1 MRGQVRRA
9 VQMNRYKPT
18 WEPPPYTPAPVE
30 LPDNPMD
37 VMVQLRE
44 FAARVWGEI
53 CGLFGAPN
61 ELVEQVIQTRPFMR
75 QARDWVINLEMLM
88 KRIIIILALSMK
100 LPPVRPCKPRPDTRW
115 QESSRIRRSHWRQPE
130 TWKVSFRMMPQRQ
143 RERDD
148 VVRPPSAS
156 LKHLARTYGVAR
168 RIETL
173 RRVISNTKPF
183 AVRFA
188 RSLARFKARN
198 DRANAKTVLAPRP
211 WDFHPHL
218 SSVGEFGVHD
228 GMVLAHPLAA
238 RSLHIWQQDLLEP
251 G

>member
-1 MRGQVRRA
+1 
-9 VQMNRYKPT
+9 MNRYKPT

-61 ELVEQVIQTRPFMR
+61 ELVQQVIQTRPFMR
-75 QARDWVINLEMLM
+75 QARDWVSNLEMLM
-88 KRIIIILALSMK
+88 KRIVIILALSMK
-100 LPPVRPCKPRPDTRW
+100 LPPVRPDNRSPGTRLKD
-115 QESSRIRRSHWRQPE
+115 SCRIRRSHWRQPE
-130 TWKVSFRMMPQRQ
+130 TWKVSFRMMPPRK

-148 VVRPPSAS
+148 VVRPPPAP
-156 LKHLARTYGVAR
+156 LTHFVRTYGVAR

-218 SSVGEFGVHD
+218 SSVGEFGVHE

-238 RSLHIWQQDLLEP
+238 RSLRIWQQDLLEP